1 MRYEVTVLSDKE
13 LSGRK
18 IMAITDNRQD
28 AEEIAANLRI
38 AGYKGVMIPQIQ
50 HIEGGYV
57 MSNVTNEEMIRML
70 IEAMHEL
77 PEKDFRSVCTHL
89 YGVIT
94 GARIA
99 LEQTDRESA

>member
-28 AEEIAANLRI
+28 AEEIADNLRI

-57 MSNVTNEEMIRML
+57 MSNVTNEEMQV
-70 IEAMHEL
+70 
-77 PEKDFRSVCTHL
+77 FG
-89 YGVIT
+89 GVFQSM
-94 GARIA
+94 RN
-99 LEQTDRESA
+99 LNESLLNSTLF

>member
-18 IMAITDNRQD
+18 IMAITDDRQE
-28 AEEIAANLRI
+28 AEEIAANLKI
-38 AGYKGVMIPQIQ
+38 AGYKGVMIPQTS
-50 HIEGGYV
+50 EGGYI

-70 IEAMHEL
+70 IEAMHAL

-89 YGVIT
+89 YGVVT